1 MNEKMDSSSH
11 PGLMIPEAH
20 TNTNFNA
27 GTNSDTFMTS
37 NAPLTF
43 LRRKSRFTG
52 RYRYTLLSQTSLR
65 NSLLPLAGFLELA
78 NAGDFAANVFN
89 DVPVPAFAAALMGIG
104 GCVALFFAVVAIYDA
119 HLAWQNVCILRR
131 ERRTLH
137 SLSSR
142 PQYRQQSGTTN
153 ANADA
158 EKEDLSTSTDVRTT
172 ARPRPPPPN
181 AGLDQAQPHAFALRV
196 YIDVNTFEL
205 GTEIID
211 RLMMDVTMGF
221 GAVLVGVGTLM
232 AIGGA
237 NHDVFLASNLLS
249 GYIGNGPAAL
259 AGLLRAVWS
268 AYVYHR
274 ASRHQ
279 RTARLAF
286 AAKQT
291 KVNLKGNGNRGS
303 GSSESESK
311 SDEEAPQRASRRRQ
325 SALRAYNRRYRMVKI
340 YAVLAGPPSLV
351 AGAASA
357 ITATRWWGYT
367 LLAPCVALAWLCNW
381 LFRRYVGYTRPIP
394 IPLPVS
400 VSSSDDDDEEEQRQ
414 SGPLLDILAQI
425 DEDQLICHLT
435 DAIETRQSL
444 EAAETQTK
452 KRTMTTSRKTE
463 TKTKIKTGLP
473 LNHSNTV
480 RPSTND
486 EPSNPNSHSKG
497 SIEIETELEI
507 EANTQPS
514 SSPRAPSQNT
524 RANDMSA
531 TSATRTSIFTF
542 LTKLNLLEP
551 FYLALLTLPTFGREK
566 LQAATLDL
574 HLCTDTDMD
583 IARTE
588 REQKEQQQQ
597 QQIPPTTQKNIN
609 SNSNSSSISI
619 SSPSPTITI
628 DDPEHL
634 LSNLLRI
641 ATSSTSTSSPSP
653 STSPSTS
660 SFKTAHDG
668 VAPVPAHV
676 HNEKENENKIENK
689 TEIDFDDIT
698 TIARSVLSSHGI
710 LHARHRERF
719 IIEFLGC
726 WIHHLHHQRH
736 QPQQARH
743 DQPFPKTTQ
752 KA

>member
-142 PQYRQQSGTTN
+142 PQYRQQSGTTD

-268 AYVYHR
+268 AYVYQR

-279 RTARLAF
+279 RTARMAF

-291 KVNLKGNGNRGS
+291 KVDVNLNGNHGS
-303 GSSESESK
+303 GLSESK
-311 SDEEAPQRASRRRQ
+311 SDALPPQRASGIRQ
-325 SALRAYNRRYRMVKI
+325 ESALRSYNRRYRMVKI
-340 YAVLAGPPSLV
+340 YAVLAGPTSLV
-351 AGAASA
+351 AGAAST

-367 LLAPCVALAWLCNW
+367 MLAPCVALSWLCNW
-381 LFRRYVGYTRPIP
+381 LFRRYIGYTRPIP
-394 IPLPVS
+394 IPVS
-400 VSSSDDDDEEEQRQ
+400 VSGSDNDDEEQQRQ
-414 SGPLLDILAQI
+414 SGPVAEILAQI
-425 DEDQLICHLT
+425 DEDQLIGHLT
-435 DAIETRQSL
+435 DATETRKSL
-444 EAAETQTK
+444 EAAKTQTK
-452 KRTMTTSRKTE
+452 KGTTTTSRKTE
-463 TKTKIKTGLP
+463 TKTC
-473 LNHSNTV
+473 
-480 RPSTND
+480 TND
-486 EPSNPNSHSKG
+486 MP
-497 SIEIETELEI
+497 
-507 EANTQPS
+507 
-514 SSPRAPSQNT
+514 
-524 RANDMSA
+524 A
-531 TSATRTSIFTF
+531 TATRTSIFTF

-551 FYLALLTLPTFGREK
+551 FYLALLTSPTFGREK
-566 LQAATLDL
+566 LQAATVGLGLDL
-574 HLCTDTDMD
+574 DLRKDTDVVQ
-583 IARTE
+583 IE
-588 REQKEQQQQ
+588 RERDQKEQQQ
-597 QQIPPTTQKNIN
+597 IPLTTQNGTKSNSN
-609 SNSNSSSISI
+609 STSNSNSSS
-619 SSPSPTITI
+619 SPTITI
-628 DDPEHL
+628 DDPEYL
-634 LSNLLRI
+634 LSNLLGI
-641 ATSSTSTSSPSP
+641 ATSSTSTSTP
-653 STSPSTS
+653 STSHSPSS
-660 SFKTAHDG
+660 SETAHDG
-668 VAPVPAHV
+668 VAPVPAQV
-676 HNEKENENKIENK
+676 HNENENENESENK
-689 TEIDFDDIT
+689 NDIDFDGIT
-698 TIARSVLSSHGI
+698 TTARSVLSSHGI

-736 QPQQARH
+736 QPQQAQH